1 MSTEKLFDGEGI
13 TSSER
18 YFYTPS
24 AFARKH
30 LCYVQ
35 ELGSLKSLKPH
46 ASVRENLESFL
57 FFVVRAGSGCVRY
70 EGKEIELKSGDAVL
84 LDCREHYEHES
95 SVNNPWELS
104 WVHFDGAR
112 AEAVYGLF
120 KKENGGQPRIVLGR
134 REEAVSRLLAQ
145 LMEGKGENSLRAELK
160 ADALLAQLLLLVMEM
175 AGERQEE
182 TDFDGLREEVNAGL
196 SEADITLEHIHE
208 RLTQR
213 YKTDFSKIDDAFRAK
228 YGISIDGYAAN
239 RMLNKAKE
247 LLRFTIEPI
256 PAVAAASGMSGEEEL
271 RRLFQE
277 NEQMSPEDY
286 RKKWA
291 QWIKG

>member
-18 YFYTPS
+18 YVYTPS

-134 REEAVSRLLAQ
+134 REEAVSRLLEH

-160 ADALLAQLLLLVMEM
+160 ADDIGFVHILSSFSVTFPKGSAYNNEGNTGCGIAFMTYCNATMFMRSFPLLSM
-175 AGERQEE
+175 
-182 TDFDGLREEVNAGL
+182 F
-196 SEADITLEHIHE
+196 IT
-208 RLTQR
+208 
-213 YKTDFSKIDDAFRAK
+213 
-228 YGISIDGYAAN
+228 
-239 RMLNKAKE
+239 
-247 LLRFTIEPI
+247 P
-256 PAVAAASGMSGEEEL
+256 
-271 RRLFQE
+271 
-277 NEQMSPEDY
+277 
-286 RKKWA
+286 
-291 QWIKG
+291 